1 MRATGIVLFV
11 TASALFSTTA
21 VADNSMMMM
30 KKGETIA
37 VMPDGHMGHMST
49 MDTKMMGDAMKN
61 AKPMSICTMMMMGED
76 GKVYVVNTKD
86 AASMKMCEKSA
97 M

>member
-61 AKPMSICTMMMMGED
+61 AKPMSSCTMMMMGED

-86 AASMKMCEKSA
+86 AAAMKMCEKSA

>member
-1 MRATGIVLFV
+1 MRTTGFVLFV

-21 VADNSMMMM
+21 MADNTMMMM

-61 AKPMSICTMMMMGED
+61 AKPMSSCTMMMMGED

-86 AASMKMCEKSA
+86 AASMKMCEKAA